1 MKLYSTLA
9 ELAEPGGDF
18 GFVGLVWGGVSLALS
33 LSAVFLSKRKKDTA
47 GGRAN
52 YQIL

>member
-9 ELAEPGGDF
+9 ELAEPGGEF

-33 LSAVFLSKRKKDTA
+33 LGCISL
-47 GGRAN
+47 
-52 YQIL
+52 